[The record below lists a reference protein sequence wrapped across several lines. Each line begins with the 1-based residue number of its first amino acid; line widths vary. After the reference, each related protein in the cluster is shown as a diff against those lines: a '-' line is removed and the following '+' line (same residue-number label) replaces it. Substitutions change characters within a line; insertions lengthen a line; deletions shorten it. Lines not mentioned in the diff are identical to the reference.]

1 MVFHPYFMDY
11 LKPGAYEEKKWIVAS
26 LYTKDDLEYG
36 LKRSNFN
43 PITINSVDLF
53 SKENWVELHIH
64 RADWNDENAMAVSP
78 NNAGVLIDLS
88 CPIVSFYSVAWEIN
102 EENRSFSVLLT
113 YHCII
118 DDLSIPNQ
126 LFNKNLNFYEFWSSV
141 NYSKLTPS
149 KSTLMDN
156 FVRNSGILSK
166 SKHSN
171 FTVYIS
177 SYPFYFILLLLKSEP
192 ILMSLIPFLCYIK
205 NKG

>member
-1 MVFHPYFMDY
+1 MPIIGYFKSADLDDWESVFPQKLITAINKLIYDKKFKMEDISYFCVNYSSTIFKQKFFNNMGQKYARFNMVFHPYFMDY

-88 CPIVSFYSVAWEIN
+88 CPIVSFYSVA
-102 EENRSFSVLLT
+102 
-113 YHCII
+113 
-118 DDLSIPNQ
+118 
-126 LFNKNLNFYEFWSSV
+126 
-141 NYSKLTPS
+141 
-149 KSTLMDN
+149 
-156 FVRNSGILSK
+156 
-166 SKHSN
+166 
-171 FTVYIS
+171 
-177 SYPFYFILLLLKSEP
+177 
-192 ILMSLIPFLCYIK
+192 
-205 NKG
+205 